1 MAVANAALGGKGSP
15 GFSRPPL
22 DLSGKRQRAL
32 SEQVVKWLLAAC
44 AAFTVITT
52 IGIMVI
58 LTYESLEF
66 FREVSVSD
74 FLFGNEWTALFPA
87 DAKFGVLPLVRG
99 TITIA
104 GISAFVSIPL
114 GLMAA
119 IYLSE
124 YAGERSRSILKPVLE
139 ILAGIPTIVYG
150 FFALKF
156 ITPTLLNPV
165 IDVGVFNGLAAG
177 IAVGIM
183 TLPLVASLSEDALR
197 AVPGSLREAAYGLG
211 GTRFE
216 TAVRVVLPAAMSGV
230 IASFILAIS
239 RAIGETMIVA
249 LAAGSRPAGMGAE
262 GPWDPT
268 GSMQTMTG
276 FIAQAFSG
284 DVSRGSIQ
292 FYSLFGVGLLLF
304 LMTLAMNILSHWV
317 AKRFRKDYQ

>member
-1 MAVANAALGGKGSP
+1 VANAAFDGGSVP
-15 GFSRPPL
+15 GGSRPPL

-32 SEQVVKWLLAAC
+32 SEQLIKWLLAAC
-44 AAFTVITT
+44 AIFTLLTT
-52 IGIMVI
+52 LGIIVI
-58 LTYESLEF
+58 LVYESLEF
-66 FREVSVSD
+66 FGEVPVRD

-87 DAKFGVLPLVRG
+87 QASFGVLPLVRG
-99 TITIA
+99 TVIIA
-104 GISAFVSIPL
+104 LISACVSIPL
-114 GLMAA
+114 GLAAA

-124 YAGERSRSILKPVLE
+124 YAGDRSRSILKPILE

-156 ITPTLLNPV
+156 ITPNLIQPIL
-165 IDVGVFNGLAAG
+165 DVGVFNGLAAG

-197 AVPGSLREAAYGLG
+197 AVPMSLREAAYGLG
-211 GTRFE
+211 GTKFE
-216 TAVRVVLPAAMSGV
+216 TAVRVVVPAAISGV

-249 LAAGSRPAGMGAE
+249 LAAGSRPAGQGAA
-262 GPWDPT
+262 GDWNPT
-268 GSMQTMTG
+268 ESMQTMTG

-284 DVSRGSIQ
+284 DVSRGTPQ

-304 LMTLAMNILSHWV
+304 LMTLAMNILSHWI
-317 AKRFRKDYQ
+317 ARRFREEYQ

>member
-1 MAVANAALGGKGSP
+1 MVDAAFGGGSVAGG
-15 GFSRPPL
+15 SRPPL
-22 DLSGKRQRAL
+22 DLSGKRNRAF
-32 SEQVVKWLLAAC
+32 SERLIKWMLAAC
-44 AAFTVITT
+44 AVFTLLTT
-52 IGIMVI
+52 LGIFVI
-58 LTYESLEF
+58 LLYESLEF
-66 FREVSVSD
+66 FGEVPVWD

-87 DAKFGVLPLVRG
+87 QASFGVLPLVRG
-99 TITIA
+99 TVVIA
-104 GISAFVSIPL
+104 AISACVSIPL

-124 YAGERSRSILKPVLE
+124 YAGERSRSILKPILE

-156 ITPTLLNPV
+156 ITPNLIQPIL
-165 IDVGVFNGLAAG
+165 DVGVFNGLAAG

-197 AVPGSLREAAYGLG
+197 AVPMSLREAAYGLG
-211 GTRFE
+211 GTKFE
-216 TAVRVVLPAAMSGV
+216 TAVRIVVPAAISGIV
-230 IASFILAIS
+230 ASFILAIS

-249 LAAGSRPAGMGAE
+249 LAAGSRPAGQGAE

-284 DVSRGSIQ
+284 DVSRGTPQ

-304 LMTLAMNILSHWV
+304 LMTLAMNILSHWI
-317 AKRFRKDYQ
+317 ARRFREEYQ

>member
-1 MAVANAALGGKGSP
+1 M
-15 GFSRPPL
+15 
-22 DLSGKRQRAL
+22 DLSGKRNRAL
-32 SEQVVKWLLAAC
+32 SETVVRWFLTGCALFTLLTTVGIFVILVTES
-44 AAFTVITT
+44 AAFFRDVSFWNF
-52 IGIMVI
+52 
-58 LTYESLEF
+58 LT
-66 FREVSVSD
+66 D
-74 FLFGNEWTALFPA
+74 KEWTALFPK
-87 DAKFGVLPLVRG
+87 DAQYGVMPLVRG
-99 TITIA
+99 TLMIA
-104 GISAFVSIPL
+104 FISALVSIPF

-124 YAGERSRSILKPVLE
+124 YAGSRARAILKPVLE
-139 ILAGIPTIVYG
+139 ILAGVPTIVYG

-156 ITPTLLNPV
+156 ITPSLLDK
-165 IDVGVFNGLAAG
+165 IMDVGVFNGVSAG

-183 TLPLVASLSEDALR
+183 TLPLVASLSEDALS
-197 AVPGSLREAAYGLG
+197 AVPRSLREAAFGLG

-216 TAVRVVLPAAMSGV
+216 TSVRVVVPAAVSGI

-284 DVSRGSIQ
+284 DVARGTTQ
-292 FYSLFGVGLLLF
+292 FHSLFGVGLLLF
-304 LMTLAMNILSHWV
+304 IMTFAMNLLSNWV
-317 AKRFRKDYQ
+317 AARFREEYD

>member
-1 MAVANAALGGKGSP
+1 MANAAISSGSTP
-15 GFSRPPL
+15 GQSRPPL
-22 DLSGKRQRAL
+22 DLSGKRNRAV
-32 SEQVVKWLLAAC
+32 SEQVIKWLLTAC
-44 AAFTVITT
+44 ALFTLLTT
-52 IGIMVI
+52 LGIIVI
-58 LTYESLEF
+58 LVYESLEF
-66 FREVSVSD
+66 FGEVPVQD

-87 DAKFGVLPLVRG
+87 QASFGVLPLVRG
-99 TITIA
+99 TVIIA
-104 GISAFVSIPL
+104 LISACVSIPL
-114 GLMAA
+114 GLAAA

-124 YAGERSRSILKPVLE
+124 YAGNRARSILKPILE

-156 ITPTLLNPV
+156 ITPNLIQPIL
-165 IDVGVFNGLAAG
+165 DVGVFNGLAAG

-197 AVPGSLREAAYGLG
+197 AVPMSLREAAYGLG

-216 TAVRVVLPAAMSGV
+216 TATRVVVPAAISGV

-249 LAAGSRPAGMGAE
+249 LAAGSRPAGQGAA
-262 GPWDPT
+262 GDWNPT
-268 GSMQTMTG
+268 ESMQTMTG

-284 DVSRGSIQ
+284 DVSRGTPQ

-304 LMTLAMNILSHWV
+304 LMTLGMNILSHWI
-317 AKRFRKDYQ
+317 ARRFREEYQ